1 MARTSWLSTYLNCS
15 PSVSNVGSLERSDI
29 NRYYLA
35 RLMVIYL
42 REWAEKHQIK
52 SVFRSHLLVLMV
64 IFFLQVR
71 GYLPSVFQLQS
82 GLNPN
87 VGREYIFISCW
98 AHCIKLSIMFV
109 LYTSQVD
116 KVVV

>member
-1 MARTSWLSTYLNCS
+1 
-15 PSVSNVGSLERSDI
+15 
-29 NRYYLA
+29 
-35 RLMVIYL
+35 MVIYL
-42 REWAEKHQIK
+42 RGWAEKHQIK

-98 AHCIKLSIMFV
+98 VHCIKLSIMFV